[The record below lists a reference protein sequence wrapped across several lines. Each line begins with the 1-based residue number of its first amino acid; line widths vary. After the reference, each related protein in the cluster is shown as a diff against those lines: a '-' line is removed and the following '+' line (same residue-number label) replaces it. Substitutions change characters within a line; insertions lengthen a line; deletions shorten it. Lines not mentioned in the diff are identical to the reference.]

1 MYTVI
6 CIDDNPWI
14 LDDIRRTF
22 DFAANG
28 FEVAGEFTCAEDAL
42 PAILSLRPDLI
53 ISDIR
58 MGQMSGLDL
67 AGICR
72 EQGLDSI
79 IVLLS
84 GYERF
89 DYAQAALRYQ
99 VFDYLLKPIDDHR
112 VKELMERIR
121 HTLHR
126 KTAAAAPDTT
136 DPFRKIT
143 DYIEAHYSQSISL
156 NDVADHVHMNRTYV
170 SELFT
175 RRAGM
180 SFPQYKAQVRIRHAC
195 DMIERGKTS
204 MTDIAFA
211 VGFESLSRF
220 SRVFSQIKGVSPQQY
235 RQQLRQ
241 EPTRGTDPEDHN

>member
-6 CIDDNPWI
+6 TIDDNPWI
-14 LDDIRRTF
+14 LDDVRRTF
-22 DFAANG
+22 DFSSNG
-28 FEVAGEFTCAEDAL
+28 FELAGEFTCAEDAL
-42 PAILSLRPDLI
+42 PVILSVRPDLI
-53 ISDIR
+53 VSDIR
-58 MGQMSGLDL
+58 MGKMSGLDL

-72 EQGLDSI
+72 ENGLDSI

-89 DYAQAALRYQ
+89 EYAQAAFRHQ
-99 VFDYLLKPIDDHR
+99 VFDYLLKPIDDHQ
-112 VKELMERIR
+112 VKELMERILNALR
-121 HTLHR
+121 E
-126 KTAAAAPDTT
+126 KTPAAKAGVRE
-136 DPFRKIT
+136 PFQQIT
-143 DYIEAHYSQSISL
+143 EYIEAHYGHSISL

-175 RRAGM
+175 KNAGM

-195 DMIERGKTS
+195 SMIERGESS

-220 SRVFSQIKGVSPQQY
+220 SRVFSQIKGISPQQY
-235 RQQLRQ
+235 RQQFKQ
-241 EPTRGTDPEDHN
+241 GQAGETATEE